1 MIKKISTL
9 GLLAATFIVA
19 PSAAFAGQGV
29 NQVVNQEATAIGSG
43 SRVIQNGRQVSIQRQ
58 ERIGKMGRRNRRCGN
73 DSQSQQSSQ
82 RIEQNGVAVDGSVV
96 QQDAE
101 QVNIQ
106 RQLLMGSRYC
116 Y

>member
-9 GLLAATFIVA
+9 GLLAAALMIA
-19 PSAAFAGQGV
+19 PNAAFAGQTTT
-29 NQVVNQEATAIGSG
+29 QEANQESTVIGSG

-58 ERIGKMGRRNRRCGN
+58 DNLGPRNRRCGV
-73 DSQSQQSSQ
+73 DSQSQQSNQ
-82 RIEQNGVAVDGSVV
+82 RIDQNAVAINGGVVNQNAD
-96 QQDAE
+96 

-106 RQLLMGSRYC
+106 RQLILGSRYC

>member
-9 GLLAATFIVA
+9 GLLAAAFLIV
-19 PSAAFAGQGV
+19 PNAAFAEQGTT
-29 NQVVNQEATAIGSG
+29 QKANQEATVIGSG

-58 ERIGKMGRRNRRCGN
+58 EKLGPGNRRCNAG
-73 DSQSQQSSQ
+73 SQSQQSNQ
-82 RIEQNGVAVDGSVV
+82 RIDQNAVAIDGGVVNQNAD
-96 QQDAE
+96 

-106 RQLLMGSRYC
+106 RQLILGSRYC

>member
-9 GLLAATFIVA
+9 GLLAAAFLIV
-19 PSAAFAGQGV
+19 PNAAFAEQGTT
-29 NQVVNQEATAIGSG
+29 QEANQEATVIGSG

-58 ERIGKMGRRNRRCGN
+58 ERLGPGNRRCSAG
-73 DSQSQQSSQ
+73 SQSQQSNQ
-82 RIEQNGVAVDGSVV
+82 RIDQNAVAIDGGVVNQNAD
-96 QQDAE
+96 

-106 RQLLMGSRYC
+106 RQLILGSRYC